1 MQGIHPNGTPGP
13 TEPHQIQA
21 EERRWEALEL
31 RKRGLSFREIA
42 KRMGIHFTTAHQ
54 HVNHALDELRERTK
68 QSAEQLRTIEIE
80 KLDRL
85 EADLSTRLEGCTD
98 DQDGAK
104 LAAVMIKITESR
116 RKLLGLD
123 APQKMEVSGNLYTVK
138 NASPECDEW
147 GQPATASPEGGT
159 TGEETGP

>member
-31 RKRGLSFREIA
+31 RKQGLSFRDIG
-42 KRMGIHFTTAHQ
+42 KRMCIHWTTAHQ
-54 HVNHALDELRERTK
+54 HVNRALDELRERTK

-85 EADLSTRLEGCTD
+85 EADLVKRLDACTD
-98 DQDGAK
+98 DQDSAK
-104 LAAVMIKITESR
+104 LAAVMLKITESR

-123 APQKMEVSGNLYTVK
+123 APERVEMTGNLYTVRE
-138 NASPECDEW
+138 ASPDCSAW
-147 GQPATASPEGGT
+147 GAPNEPQT
-159 TGEETGP
+159 